1 MTTLGVD
8 FKVKDMLIGQ
18 KHVKVQI
25 WDTAGQERFRNIT
38 NGYYRGAHGVAI
50 VFDVTNSV
58 SFSTTT
64 AWIRE
69 ISKRASPNSLK
80 VLIANKTD
88 MTNLRVVSEEQG
100 RSLSQDHSMYYFET
114 SAKDDL
120 GVSEAFDFMAN
131 KILSSIE
138 VSPDYLNITPENLL
152 KKVNDNPREQFR
164 EQSTICTCCKV

>member
-8 FKVKDMLIGQ
+8 FKVKEMSMGEKL
-18 KHVKVQI
+18 VKVQI

-64 AWIRE
+64 AWIKE

-100 RSLSQDHSMYYFET
+100 RSLSQEYSMYYFET

-120 GVSEAFDFMAN
+120 GVCEAFDFMAN

-152 KKVNDNPREQFR
+152 KKVNDKPREQFR
-164 EQSTICTCCKV
+164 EQITVCTCCKV

>member
-1 MTTLGVD
+1 M
-8 FKVKDMLIGQ
+8 
-18 KHVKVQI
+18 
-25 WDTAGQERFRNIT
+25 
-38 NGYYRGAHGVAI
+38 
-50 VFDVTNSV
+50 
-58 SFSTTT
+58 
-64 AWIRE
+64 
-69 ISKRASPNSLK
+69 
-80 VLIANKTD
+80 LIANKTD

-100 RSLSQDHSMYYFET
+100 RSLSQEYSMYYFET

-164 EQSTICTCCKV
+164 EQITVCTCCKV